1 MLVSLHVKNFA
12 IIDEIWL
19 DLGKGFNVLSG
30 ETGAGKSILIG
41 SLNAALGGKMPKDM
55 IGSYSDYA
63 LVELEF
69 QSDNPEIRKLFDEN
83 SLEYEDGYVTISRR
97 ISSAGRGVCRINGE
111 TVSAALL
118 TKIASI
124 LIDIHGQHEHQSLLH
139 TTGQR
144 KVLDGFTEE
153 ARSALSETSQAFR
166 AYKSAADALN
176 EAESKGRK
184 TNRELELLQYEAE
197 EIENARLK
205 SGEDSTLEERFRL
218 LANTEKILEETAD
231 AEEALDGA
239 SSSAAN
245 SIDAALK
252 SLSRISE
259 YNSGINALSERLG
272 ILSEELSDIT
282 SELRDI
288 AESVSGS
295 EEEFAETGERLDL
308 INRLKAKYGNS
319 IEEINSYA
327 EDCRRQ
333 LDEYSDFDSYIAKL
347 RTDVNL
353 KEQKLKKADDKL
365 EKARKKAAEALQNKI
380 MTALSELNFQNAR
393 FEIRLE
399 PIGKFSEYGSSE
411 VVFYLSANLGEPLRK
426 LGEVASGGELSRIML
441 AIKSAIASKNEIDA
455 LVFDEID
462 TGISGRTAQKVAEKI
477 ATISS
482 EHQVICI
489 THLPQ
494 IAAMADNHF
503 LIEKHQKDGKTR
515 TTMSKLDNEGI
526 INELA
531 RMLGGAEITDNV
543 LASANEMKELA
554 DKIKSDLEVKRK

>member
-19 DLGKGFNVLSG
+19 DFGKGFNVLSG

-166 AYKSAADALN
+166 AYKSAVDALN

-205 SGEDSTLEERFRL
+205 PGEDSTLEERFRL

-239 SSSAAN
+239 NSSAAN

-347 RTDVNL
+347 RTDVNI

-365 EKARKKAAEALQNKI
+365 EKAREKAAEALQNKI

-393 FEIRLE
+393 FEIKLE
-399 PIGKFSEYGSSE
+399 PLGKFSEYGSSE